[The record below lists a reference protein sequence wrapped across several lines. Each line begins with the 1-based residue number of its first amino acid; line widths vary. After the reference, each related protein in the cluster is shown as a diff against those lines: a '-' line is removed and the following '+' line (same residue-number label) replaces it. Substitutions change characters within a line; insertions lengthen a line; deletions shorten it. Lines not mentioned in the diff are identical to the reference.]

1 MSEES
6 VTRTV
11 QHMSVFLDLRPIRE
25 LPQYRRLWAGQ
36 GLNAIS
42 HMMIVAALPYQ
53 VFHLTDS
60 TLAVGML
67 GVVQLVPLIVFALV
81 GGAFADSVDRKMML
95 FVCSAASTV
104 ATALLFLNSLLPDP
118 QVWVLFVLGASM
130 SAVSSASYPANRS
143 LVPRLVPPELRP
155 SAFALQST
163 MYSAAMMLGPAV
175 AGALIGV
182 GMSWA
187 YGVGVLSFVFALAS
201 YARLDPAPVAEGAP
215 RASLASFLEG
225 TRFLRGNTIMLSV
238 FGIDLLAM
246 VFGMPRA
253 LFPALAERL
262 DGGPALY
269 GMLHASIAAGALL
282 VAITSGRWVRVHR
295 QGTAVIVAV
304 AAWGLAIATAG
315 LVRSAV
321 VVLVLFAI
329 AGGADVISNVYRATI
344 SADVVPDDIRGRVNG
359 VEFVVYGGGPAL
371 GDVEAGVVGGTL
383 GVPFAIVSGGVIC
396 VVGAAL
402 FLVGVP
408 TFARYTRPT
417 TEPAVSGGG

>member
-1 MSEES
+1 
-6 VTRTV
+6 V
-11 QHMSVFLDLRPIRE
+11 RE
-25 LPQYRRLWAGQ
+25 LPQYRRLWTGQ

-42 HMMIVAALPYQ
+42 HMMIIAALPYQ
-53 VFHLTDS
+53 VFHRTGS
-60 TLAVGML
+60 TLAVGLL

-81 GGAFADSVDRKMML
+81 GGTYADSVDKRSML
-95 FVCSAASTV
+95 FYCTLASAGATV
-104 ATALLFLNSLLPDP
+104 LLLANSLLAEP
-118 QVWVLFVLGASM
+118 QVWVLFVLGAVL
-130 SAVSSASYPANRS
+130 SAVSSTSYPANRS

-163 MYSAAMMLGPAV
+163 MYSAAMMLGPAI
-175 AGALIGV
+175 AGLLIGIS
-182 GMSWA
+182 MPWA
-187 YGVGVLSFVFALAS
+187 YGAGVASFALSLA
-201 YARLDPAPVAEGAP
+201 AFIRIDPAPPTGTAA
-215 RASLASFLEG
+215 RASLATFFEG
-225 TRFLRGNTIMLSV
+225 LRFLRGNQIMLSV

-262 DGGPALY
+262 DGGANLY
-269 GMLHASIAAGALL
+269 GLLHASVAAGAFL
-282 VAITSGRWVRVHR
+282 VALTSGRWVRIHR

-315 LVRSAV
+315 LVRSAA

-371 GDVEAGVVGGTL
+371 GDVESGVVGGL
-383 GVPFAIVSGGVIC
+383 VGVPFAIVSGGLVC

-402 FLVGVP
+402 FAVGVP
-408 TFARYTRPT
+408 AFGRYTRPT
-417 TEPAVSGGG
+417 PAPVLSADG